1 MLNTHAR
8 ASNVEV
14 RPLTKQD
21 LDAVVALDRRITGG
35 PRRGYFQ
42 RRLDAA
48 IRWPRRH
55 LQVAAWYEG
64 ALVGFV
70 LSRRAGGEY
79 GRPEAF
85 VVLETVGVDPTA
97 QHHGVGQKLV
107 GTLADLMR
115 EREVH
120 RLVTQVDWRNHNML
134 RFLDGAGFALEPRLL
149 LSRDVHRMP
158 LPPTDEEIETFPP
171 VVRVLREEDLEQVAR
186 IDRQITGEDRAEY
199 LRRKFDEALA
209 ESSIRVS
216 LVAEDDGFVV
226 AFAMARIDVG
236 DFGHVE
242 PTASLD
248 TIGVSPG
255 FAHRGFARATL
266 TQMVDNLAALHV
278 ERLETEIAHDAFDL
292 ARFLHEFGFAP
303 SQRLS
308 FGKRV

>member
-1 MLNTHAR
+1 MQTTHTR
-8 ASNVEV
+8 ATDAVV

-21 LDAVVALDRRITGG
+21 LDAVVALDRRITGA

-48 IRWPRRH
+48 LRWPKRH
-55 LQVAAWYEG
+55 LQVAAWRDG

-70 LSRRAGGEY
+70 LARRAGGEY

-85 VVLETVGVDPTA
+85 VVLEAVGVDPSS
-97 QHHGVGQKLV
+97 QHEGVGQKLV
-107 GTLADLMR
+107 AALTELMR
-115 EREVH
+115 DRDVH
-120 RLVTQVDWRNHNML
+120 RLVTQVDWHNHEMM
-134 RFLDGAGFALEPRLL
+134 RFIDGAGFALEPRLL
-149 LSRDVHRMP
+149 LARDVRRMP
-158 LPPTDEEIETFPP
+158 LPPTDEEIEKLPP
-171 VVRVLREEDLEQVAR
+171 IVRVMREEDFDQVAR
-186 IDRQITGEDRAEY
+186 IDRQITGDDRSEY

-209 ESSIRVS
+209 ESPIRVS

-248 TIGVSPG
+248 TIGVNPG
-255 FAHRGFARATL
+255 VAHRGFARATL
-266 TQMVDNLAALHV
+266 GQMVDNLAALHV

-292 ARFLHEFGFAP
+292 ARFLYEFGFAP

-308 FGKRV
+308 FGKRA